1 MGLNIAKAAYF
12 DTQVSEHWAAS
23 DYTPEEMR
31 KIERM
36 LDLAQI
42 EYGNK
47 VVEPGCGTGRLTQIL
62 SKCVGPDGNVLS
74 MDISPRM
81 TSDCSRRTSCLQN
94 VQVVCS
100 PVESYGFEERGYDRV
115 ICHNVFPHFDDK
127 PRAVQTLART
137 LKSSGKF
144 IVFHFMNSDW
154 INDLH
159 RKAHSSVLNDLLPNS
174 DDMARIFA
182 LANLKITHLTDDEMG
197 YLLSAIFTN

>member
-1 MGLNIAKAAYF
+1 MNIAKAAYF

-23 DYTPEEMR
+23 DYTPEELL
-31 KIERM
+31 KIKRM
-36 LDLAQI
+36 LDVAQI
-42 EYGNK
+42 EYGNR

-62 SKCVGPDGNVLS
+62 SKCVGPNGKVLS

-81 TSDCSRRTSCLQN
+81 TGDCSRRTSSLQN

-100 PVESYGFEERGYDRV
+100 PVESYGFEEQSCDRV

-127 PRAVQTLART
+127 AQAVRTLARA

-159 RKAHSSVLNDLLPNS
+159 RKAHSSVLNDLLPS
-174 DDMARIFA
+174 PDEMARIFA
-182 LANLKITHLTDDEMG
+182 LAGLMVNHFTDDERG
-197 YLLSAIFTN
+197 YLLSAIFAD